1 LKRLPKQE
9 LWIISALALATL
21 ATRIPYRS
29 HYLFNWDSANF
40 ALGLERFSI
49 YDHQPQPPGYILYI
63 TVGRLFNFFL
73 DNPNNALV
81 FLSIVSSVAA
91 VVGIYLLANSIFD
104 RATGLIA
111 SVLLIFSP
119 LAWFYGEVALS
130 YMVELPLVLAA
141 IWLLYQLLFHRR
153 HAVLAAIVLGI
164 AAGFRQDVLMFL
176 GPFWLVGSFRV
187 GVRTMLLSW
196 LAMAVSI
203 VIWMAPLIYLAE
215 GISKYRE
222 LNSLQFRTGVFL
234 TSIFSSGSNGGVDG
248 FFRNA
253 KEVWRAM
260 LWLMG
265 SASILFIFIAGLF
278 LMPSKLV
285 SDRRYLFL
293 ILLFLPAFSFF
304 VLFHFGQPG
313 YLLVYSAPLVLM
325 VSRVLIMFADDLNR
339 AFSHEVSEDYGSYA
353 SKGILKTPG
362 GIFLV
367 IFLALV
373 VLINTG
379 LFLRAT
385 RIDQLFP
392 TADGMVSSLFGNYS
406 AMGIRESDMQMEAV
420 LAKVNEY
427 DPANT
432 IVGSVYVA
440 PTPYPYAPDWRRL
453 MYYLPEYRVLMLQVN
468 SGNGYS
474 VAHDHF
480 FNPVE
485 GNEINIDEDVT
496 KTLFIGVKPVPAS
509 VELVPVQ
516 QIPGH
521 APITVATIPLD
532 GSIQAGPFHFVK
544 PGANS

>member
-1 LKRLPKQE
+1 MRRLPKQE
-9 LWIISALALATL
+9 LWIVSALALTTL

-130 YMVELPLVLAA
+130 YVVELPLVLAA

-222 LNSLQFRTGVFL
+222 LTSQQFRTGVFL
-234 TSIFSSGSNGGVDG
+234 TSIFSSGTDGGIDG

-265 SASILFIFIAGLF
+265 FASILFIFIAGLF

-293 ILLFLPAFSFF
+293 ILLSLPAFAFF

-313 YLLVYSAPLVLM
+313 YLLVYSAPLVVM
-325 VSRVLIMFADDLNR
+325 VSRVLIMIAEDINR
-339 AFSHEVSEDYGSYA
+339 AFFRGFSEDDGRIA
-353 SKGILKTPG
+353 LKDLLRNPG
-362 GIFLV
+362 YVFL
-367 IFLALV
+367 IMFLALTV
-373 VLINTG
+373 FINAG
-379 LFLRAT
+379 LFLRAAH
-385 RIDQLFP
+385 IDQLFP
-392 TADGMVSSLFGNYS
+392 TADGKVSSLYGNYS
-406 AMGIRESDMQMEAV
+406 ALGIREVDRQLEAA
-420 LAKVNEY
+420 LSKINEY
-427 DPANT
+427 DPATT

-440 PTPYPYAPDWRRL
+440 SSPYPYAPDWRRL
-453 MYYLPEYRVLMLQVN
+453 MYYLPEHRVLMLQVN

-474 VAHDHF
+474 IAQDHYF
-480 FNPVE
+480 YPVE
-485 GNEINIDEDVT
+485 GSNIGIDDNIS
-496 KTLFIGVKPVPAS
+496 KTIFIGVKPAPAS

-516 QIPGH
+516 EIPGY
-521 APITVATIPLD
+521 ALITVATIPPE
-532 GSIQAGPFHFVK
+532 GSIQAGPFCFARQ
-544 PGANS
+544 PSNS